1 MAERITAEQFNIRD
15 DGIPDIMT
23 RSLKIISHP
32 RCEQFHKECICS
44 RLSSGRGDTWMFT
57 STTQLRHSP
66 TLVCVTESSAV
77 YQGLFCKS
85 VAVLRSSA
93 YLGCRGEGHAH
104 CRTGSHRVDICHM
117 FVYREQGSTTGERDA
132 LQRETEPTLLDL
144 KGGVQLC
151 CCIIQTCTYR
161 VGWRTKKHTRTRTLT
176 HIPAVRRASVISQ

>member
-117 FVYREQGSTTGERDA
+117 CLFIGNKAAQQEREMLSRERQSLLCWISRGECSSAAA
-132 LQRETEPTLLDL
+132 LSRPA
-144 KGGVQLC
+144 
-151 CCIIQTCTYR
+151 
-161 VGWRTKKHTRTRTLT
+161 
-176 HIPAVRRASVISQ
+176 HIV